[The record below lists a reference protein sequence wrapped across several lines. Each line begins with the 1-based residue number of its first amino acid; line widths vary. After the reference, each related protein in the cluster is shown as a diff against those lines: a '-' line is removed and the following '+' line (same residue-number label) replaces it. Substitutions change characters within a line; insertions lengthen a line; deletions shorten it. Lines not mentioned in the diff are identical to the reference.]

1 MSVNDH
7 WSPGDWN
14 VVLSTNGTNGTYNM
28 ASTRS
33 KSSSSKIQNTKAE
46 DSDLISLN
54 MVKELLKVQESTI
67 MNFFQIHVENT
78 NKRIDNLIRDV
89 QDIKN
94 SLEFSQV
101 QVEDL
106 VKFKDKESS
115 ELKDQI
121 KDTCSQFAKINA
133 SIIKITQDLNEA
145 ILKVDDLENR
155 SRRNNLCFDG
165 IPEDKNETWMT
176 TEHKIKQVLTDHLD
190 VKTEDF
196 SIERAHRVGK
206 VKSQADYKPRTVIA
220 KFLSYKTR
228 EQVLNK
234 KKLLKGK
241 NIFIR
246 EDFSDKIQEKRRE
259 LIPQMYEARRNNM
272 IAFLR
277 YDKLITRPRMPT
289 VGNDNDEG

>member
-1 MSVNDH
+1 
-7 WSPGDWN
+7 
-14 VVLSTNGTNGTYNM
+14 M

-33 KSSSSKIQNTKAE
+33 KSSSSKNQNTKVE

-115 ELKDQI
+115 EFKDQT

-133 SIIKITQDLNEA
+133 SIIKITQDLNQA

-165 IPEDKNETWMT
+165 IPEDQNETWIA
-176 TEHKIKQVLTDHLD
+176 TEHKIKQVLTDYLD
-190 VKTEDF
+190 MKTEDF

-228 EQVLNK
+228 EQILNK

-259 LIPQMYEARRNNM
+259 LMPQMYEARRNNM

-289 VGNDNDEG
+289 VGNDDVEG